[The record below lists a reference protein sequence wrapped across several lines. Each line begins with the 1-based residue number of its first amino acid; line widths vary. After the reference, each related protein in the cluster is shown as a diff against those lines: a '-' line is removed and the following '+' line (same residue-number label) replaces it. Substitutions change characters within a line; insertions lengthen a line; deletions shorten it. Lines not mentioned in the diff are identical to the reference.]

1 MPELGAVRVSVSV
14 AGRRVAVLA
23 AVEAE
28 PRGLAA
34 LHGRAAAVAAE
45 ELRRAADLEL
55 AGLDLEVVR
64 FTASDKEA
72 A

>member
-1 MPELGAVRVSVSV
+1 MRVSVS
-14 AGRRVAVLA
+14 AAARRVAVRA

-28 PRGLAA
+28 PQGLAS
-34 LHGRAAAVAAE
+34 LHGRAAAVVVE
-45 ELRRAADLEL
+45 ELRRVAGLEL

-64 FTASDKEA
+64 FRASDKEA